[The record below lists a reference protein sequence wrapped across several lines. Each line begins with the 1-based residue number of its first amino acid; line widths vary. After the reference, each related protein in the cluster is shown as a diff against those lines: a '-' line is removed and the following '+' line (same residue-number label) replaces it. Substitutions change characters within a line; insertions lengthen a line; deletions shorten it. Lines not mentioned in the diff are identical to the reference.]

1 MKTLYDK
8 LILIFKHL
16 FFFIFL
22 RLLINI
28 KNITNPSARLVLLDW
43 SAHFWLLISL
53 VTRLL
58 STLSILNILNILLTW
73 YLEYCGYWVIY
84 SVYILYIY
92 LSNLIA
98 TNFLYSLW
106 LLITCRHIFVCGY
119 EPKFHSLFILY
130 LFQIDLSLVR
140 IFFNVMQLSGY
151 WYSWS
156 KTLCYTVHSYA

>member
-106 LLITCRHIFVCGY
+106 LLITVRYFCLWLWTKISFLIY
-119 EPKFHSLFILY
+119 SLFVPNWS
-130 LFQIDLSLVR
+130 QSR
-140 IFFNVMQLSGY
+140 KNIF
-151 WYSWS
+151 
-156 KTLCYTVHSYA
+156 